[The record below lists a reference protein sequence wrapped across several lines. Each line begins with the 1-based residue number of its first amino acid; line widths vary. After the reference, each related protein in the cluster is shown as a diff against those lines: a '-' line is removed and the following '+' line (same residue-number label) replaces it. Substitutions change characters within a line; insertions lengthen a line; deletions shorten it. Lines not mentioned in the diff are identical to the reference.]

1 MKIVR
6 CPNCCKCFVI
16 ENTEMWVNCTEI
28 IECPYCS
35 FFDYAYSFNGKGI
48 HRHSNSSF
56 DLDEIIDVFLQYL
69 PEIKERKV
77 DITALIFDVHKKC
90 EVLTPIVICEV
101 LNSLLEDSEDLD
113 EIWKNDSLFCLFK
126 YKTVSLEEIKQNN
139 DNIESEMREIINRIR
154 DSTDEIE
161 LLKRKIKS
169 LEFENARLE
178 SEYVK
183 TYNLLRERLYGK
195 CNI

>member
-48 HRHSNSSF
+48 HRHSNFSF

-77 DITALIFDVHKKC
+77 DISALIFDVHKKC
-90 EVLTPIVICEV
+90 EVLSPIVICEV
-101 LNSLLEDSEDLD
+101 LNSLLEDSEDLN
-113 EIWKNDSLFCLFK
+113 ERWKNDSLFCHFK
-126 YKTVSLEEIKQNN
+126 CKTVSLEEIKQDN
-139 DNIESEMREIINRIR
+139 DNIESEMRDIINRIKGNAV
-154 DSTDEIE
+154 DIHV
-161 LLKRKIKS
+161 LKRKIRN
-169 LEFENARLE
+169 LECENIRLE

-183 TYNLLRERLYGK
+183 IYNLLNERLNEK
-195 CNI
+195 CNK

>member
-1 MKIVR
+1 MKIVK
-6 CPNCCKCFVI
+6 CPNCSKCFVV

-56 DLDEIIDVFLQYL
+56 DIDEIIDVFLQYL
-69 PEIKERKV
+69 PEIKERKL
-77 DITALIFDVHKKC
+77 DISALIFDMHKKC
-90 EVLTPIVICEV
+90 EVLSPIVICEV
-101 LNSLLEDSEDLD
+101 LNSLLEDSKDLD
-113 EIWKNDSLFCLFK
+113 ERWKNDSLFCLFK
-126 YKTVSLEEIKQNN
+126 CKTVSLEEIKQNN
-139 DNIESEMREIINRIR
+139 DNIESEMREIISRIR
-154 DSTDEIE
+154 DDTDEIE

-169 LEFENARLE
+169 LEFENAKLE

-183 TYNLLRERLYGK
+183 IYNLLREKLY
-195 CNI
+195 